1 MEFTIN
7 LQIDCTDRLEM
18 FVTGL
23 LSKVF
28 TPQTRTQSISAPEA
42 PATEQKA
49 IEPTPEAP
57 AAPVV
62 TEAPAPEVKPAA
74 ASDAITDE
82 EVRDAF
88 HACKVRLLGTNPDA
102 NPDKKKVVRKAKE
115 YLKSIGAEN
124 LASIP
129 QDKRKEFLDFC
140 EIMTIEDGN
149 SEQPF

>member
-28 TPQTRTQSISAPEA
+28 TPQARTQSISA
-42 PATEQKA
+42 
-49 IEPTPEAP
+49 PEAP

-129 QDKRKEFLDFC
+129 QDKRKEFLDLC